1 MIKKVLLKISG
12 MECPNCAMT
21 LERIEDTLAGV
32 NFAEASY
39 KRSEL
44 KLEYEDNLLTE
55 ENIRAEIT
63 LLGYRV
69 VEVLSSK

>member
-1 MIKKVLLKISG
+1 MIKNILLKISG

-32 NFAEASY
+32 SFAETSY

-44 KLEYEDNLLTE
+44 KLEYDDNLLTE
-55 ENIRAEIT
+55 ENIRAAIV
-63 LLGYRV
+63 LLGYQAT
-69 VEVLSSK
+69 EVLNRG